1 MLSSPTL
8 IVFGTDHPSMMSSP
22 ECTGKRNPDMR
33 LVRYQ
38 TDSMV
43 MQQLFRTLP
52 GDLADYQPRDLQ
64 SAFLSYHD
72 TAPPMKW
79 ETLFAFTPKAF
90 EKVGEDLLKIA
101 RAGEIQPE
109 MRYHYSVSFI
119 VR

>member
-1 MLSSPTL
+1 MGVGKEKGGKNVYDLSPCLRFS
-8 IVFGTDHPSMMSSP
+8 
-22 ECTGKRNPDMR
+22 
-33 LVRYQ
+33 
-38 TDSMV
+38 
-43 MQQLFRTLP
+43 
-52 GDLADYQPRDLQ
+52 LAKQRIKLDLQ